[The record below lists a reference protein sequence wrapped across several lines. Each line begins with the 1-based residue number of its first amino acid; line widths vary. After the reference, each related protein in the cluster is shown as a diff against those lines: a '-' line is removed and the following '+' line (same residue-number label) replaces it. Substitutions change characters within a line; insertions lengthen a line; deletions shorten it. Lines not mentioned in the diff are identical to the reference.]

1 MGTTQNLIDIEKI
14 FDIFEAN
21 DKNTAEEKL
30 ISQWYNNV
38 AFFTKMVNQAHL
50 YPKTLGILQ
59 EVFSN
64 IDDAGEL
71 EFLGTL
77 LIINRAFQR
86 IQDMPLED
94 LSLKEL
100 VISTNT
106 KEAYYK
112 ALKTSI
118 KYFEEVEEYEKCAV
132 LVKHLNFFYTNR

>member
-21 DKNTAEEKL
+21 DINTAEEKL
-30 ISQWYNNV
+30 VSQWYNNIT
-38 AFFTKMVNQAHL
+38 FFAKMVNQAHL
-50 YPKTLGILQ
+50 YPKSLGILQ
-59 EVFSN
+59 KVFSN

-77 LIINRAFQR
+77 MIVNRAFQR
-86 IQDMPLED
+86 IHDMPLED
-94 LSLKEL
+94 LALKEL
-100 VISTNT
+100 VVNTNM

-112 ALKTSI
+112 AIKTSI